1 MNNSKKRIFLWEVPQ
16 ISQIYADKTLS
27 KNLRDLREILSFD
40 IFGQILDEF
49 VNRIELT

>member
-27 KNLRDLREILSFD
+27 KNQRDLWEVLSFE
-40 IFGQILDEF
+40 IFGQILSKKS
-49 VNRIELT
+49 I